1 MARIA
6 LNKSSLQKQSAQLET
21 YKQYLPSLD
30 LKRKQ
35 LIAERSKASAALKK
49 TQESLE
55 ELRRT
60 VEQNLIMLSN
70 RNVLLKGIATVQD
83 VDTVEE
89 NLMGIKLPALKSV
102 QIKVQEYAFLGT
114 PHWVDGVV
122 DKLRQALELKIRLS
136 IEQQRLEL
144 LDKAVQ
150 KITQRVNLFDK
161 VLIPKTQE
169 NIKRIQIYLSDME
182 RAAVVRAK
190 IAKRKYQ
197 QKKSQ

>member
-1 MARIA
+1 MASIA
-6 LNKSSLQKQSAQLET
+6 LNKSSLQKQSTQLKT

-35 LIAERSKASAALKK
+35 LIAERSKATEALKK
-49 TQESLE
+49 TKGSIE
-55 ELRRT
+55 EVRK
-60 VEQNLIMLSN
+60 VVAQNLIMLSN
-70 RNVLLKGIATVQD
+70 RNVLLKDLATIED
-83 VDTVEE
+83 IETGEE
-89 NLMGIKLPALKSV
+89 NLMGIRLPMLKSV
-102 QIKVQEYAFLGT
+102 KVTICDYAFMGK
-114 PHWVDGVV
+114 PHWVDGVA
-122 DKLRQALELKIRLS
+122 DNLKIALELHIKLR
-136 IEQQRLEL
+136 IEQQRLKL

-182 RAAVVRAK
+182 KAAVVRAK

-197 QKKSQ
+197 QKKSL